1 MLNQALSFSG
11 LKTNYRIICYGFLL
25 ATAFAWISGCATPA
39 RQEGSEA
46 IVKTIVIEPVG
57 NAQSAPAADFNLLG
71 RISIQSRNQNFSG
84 SFRWRHL
91 AIGDEIL
98 LFTSLGQTIAEIAR
112 DHNGF
117 RLITAKLEAFYAN
130 DAESLT
136 EEILGWRLPLNGLQY
151 WIQGIHS
158 PVTVAE
164 KDLNNK
170 NQVIAMRQDGWVIQ
184 YLSYMPT
191 QPNVPAFPR
200 VLSLNYEDLKLRLVI
215 DNWNTE

>member
-1 MLNQALSFSG
+1 MINQTLSFSE
-11 LKTNYRIICYGFLL
+11 LKTNYRIICYGILL
-25 ATAFAWISGCATPA
+25 VSAFAWISGCAMPA
-39 RQEGSEA
+39 RQGESEA
-46 IVKTIVIEPVG
+46 IVKTIVIEPVV

-91 AIGDEIL
+91 ATGDEIL
-98 LFTSLGQTIAEIAR
+98 LFTPLGQAIAEIAR
-112 DHNGF
+112 DHDGF